1 PSIYRYYEI
10 VPSLNNNLD
19 AVLRFHYLD
28 EELHGH
34 IEDDLTQWR
43 TEDDMNWIEAGKS
56 SGDISANYV
65 ELTQIASFAKHS
77 LRPSGVLPLAW
88 GQVAASCVAGN
99 VLLSWQTL
107 QEQNNSHFLIQES
120 ESGQLWNLVA
130 KLDA

>member
-1 PSIYRYYEI
+1 MLNAPASENPGQLGAIISSTQNLGSTVIRRGHVAYTINSQPSIYRYYEI
-10 VPSLNNNLD
+10 VPSLNNNLN

-77 LRPSGVLPLAW
+77 LR
-88 GQVAASCVAGN
+88 
-99 VLLSWQTL
+99 
-107 QEQNNSHFLIQES
+107 
-120 ESGQLWNLVA
+120 
-130 KLDA
+130 